1 MTFKGLTPFR
11 ISKNNQQI
19 NDSILRF
26 ECFQNG
32 RLGFSKI
39 DNYARSSK
47 KGGGPRVVTNFI
59 AKNLVSRWVSAPNT
73 PPEI

>member
-1 MTFKGLTPFR
+1 M
-11 ISKNNQQI
+11 
-19 NDSILRF
+19 LRS

-39 DNYARSSK
+39 DNYAGSSK

-59 AKNLVSRWVSAPNT
+59 AKKLMSRWVSAPNP
-73 PPEI
+73 PPEF